1 MNFTTKCI
9 FFCSLEYSHYD
20 TGESWAN
27 VEKSKIIPHTFKIDW
42 AENKTQG
49 LTGNIGGMFRAD
61 REEMYLAGQLKQ

>member
-1 MNFTTKCI
+1 MPDSFAHKI
-9 FFCSLEYSHYD
+9 YYEELKAQKAFVFVE
-20 TGESWAN
+20 N